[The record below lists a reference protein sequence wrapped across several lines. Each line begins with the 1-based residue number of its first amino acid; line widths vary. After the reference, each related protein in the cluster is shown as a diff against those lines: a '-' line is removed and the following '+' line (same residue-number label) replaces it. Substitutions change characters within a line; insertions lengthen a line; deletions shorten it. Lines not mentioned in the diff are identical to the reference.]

1 MKLLKRLVTLIWV
14 LTLLMAGCVL
24 YLFNADPVA
33 IDLVWIQIP
42 QTSLAVVLISTFF
55 AGVVTGSILVLI
67 ASMIP
72 KRRKALDG

>member
-33 IDLVWIQIP
+33 IDLVWIQVP

-55 AGVVTGSILVLI
+55 VGVVAGSILVLI

-72 KRRKALDG
+72 KRRKSLDG

>member
-55 AGVVTGSILVLI
+55 VGVVTGSILVLI

-72 KRRKALDG
+72 KSRKALDG